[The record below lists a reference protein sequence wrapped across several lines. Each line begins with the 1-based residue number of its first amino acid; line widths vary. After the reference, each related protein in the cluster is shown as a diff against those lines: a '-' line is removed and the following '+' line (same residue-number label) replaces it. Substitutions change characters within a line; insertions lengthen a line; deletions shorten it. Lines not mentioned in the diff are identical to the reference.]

1 MMTVATLQ
9 DLCAQAGLTMD
20 APMEDLLLLQQKG
33 DAAQNHIERMLGYRI
48 DAMFGGLVLP
58 PVPEALKEA
67 VLQLACWWF
76 SNREAA
82 DDRERDL
89 PFGVKDIVNEYRG
102 WTF

>member
-9 DLCAQAGLTMD
+9 DLMAQAGLTMD
-20 APMEDLLLLQQKG
+20 APGDDLLLLQQKG
-33 DAAQNHIERMLGYRI
+33 DAAQNHIERLLGFKI
-48 DAMFGGLVLP
+48 DTMFGGPDLP
-58 PVPEALKEA
+58 PVPEAIKEC

-76 SNREAA
+76 ENREAA
-82 DDRERDL
+82 ADRERHL

>member
-9 DLCAQAGLTMD
+9 DLMAQAGLTSD
-20 APMEDLLLLQQKG
+20 APGEDLLLLQQKG
-33 DAAQNHIERMLGYRI
+33 DAAQAYVERLLGYPI
-48 DAMFGGLVLP
+48 ATMFGGPDMP
-58 PVPEALKEA
+58 PVPEAIKEC

-76 SNREAA
+76 ENREAA
-82 DDRERDL
+82 ADRERHL

>member
-1 MMTVATLQ
+1 MTVADLQ
-9 DLCAQAGLTMD
+9 ELMAQAGLTGD
-20 APMEDLLLLQQKG
+20 APSSDLLLLQQKG
-33 DAAQNHIERMLGYRI
+33 DAAQNHIERLLGYRI
-48 DAMFGGLVLP
+48 DAMFGGPGLP

-76 SNREAA
+76 ENREAA
-82 DDRERDL
+82 ADRERHL